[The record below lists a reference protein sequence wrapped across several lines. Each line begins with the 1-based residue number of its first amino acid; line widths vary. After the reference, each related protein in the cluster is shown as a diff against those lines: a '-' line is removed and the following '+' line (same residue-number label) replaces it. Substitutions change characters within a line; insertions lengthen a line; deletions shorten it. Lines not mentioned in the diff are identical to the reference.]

1 MENESFLSEQNTR
14 RNLEPSYNFDGLW
27 KIIFPTRLTLK
38 FAGSVIW
45 NLRILSTSPDTV
57 AAKKR

>member
-27 KIIFPTRLTLK
+27 KIIFPTRLTQK
-38 FAGSVIW
+38 FAGSVI
-45 NLRILSTSPDTV
+45 
-57 AAKKR
+57 